1 MIYFLLLLLV
11 SESRTSAPKGNALF
25 ATNSFLMSELQIFY
39 RTYYCCLIFV
49 VVKEV
54 VVVVSALTMFS
65 VSDLSSGK
73 WPPPIS
79 YSTSGRFRGSFS

>member
-1 MIYFLLLLLV
+1 MTSFLLLLV
-11 SESRTSAPKGNALF
+11 SECRTSAPKGNALF
-25 ATNSFLMSELQIFY
+25 ATNSFLMSEFQRFY
-39 RTYYCCLIFV
+39 NTCHYCLILF